1 MEDNVMEPTKKSN
14 AMEEMLS
21 SVFGVDRIKTIR
33 ESFCTGCDSTNNIEE
48 SFRDDLSRKEYTI
61 SGLCQSCQDYIFGI
75 EIEEEN

>member
-1 MEDNVMEPTKKSN
+1 MEPTKKSN

-61 SGLCQSCQDYIFGI
+61 SGLCQSCQDYIFGK
-75 EIEEEN
+75 EEN